1 MTRGIDDKQIDDGN
15 LGPPDVAHFNWT
27 RTQVVAGTEIP
38 LQYSGTKI
46 TGDQDLYWIQDIYR
60 DAENVPYRVVDSLYN
75 INDNSLRWRKDD
87 YLLSSGGVVIG
98 TSGTITGEDS
108 DR

>member
-15 LGPPDVAHFNWT
+15 LGPPDMAHFDWV
-27 RTQVVAGTEIP
+27 RTQVVSGTNLP
-38 LQYSGTKI
+38 LQFSGTKI

-60 DAENVPYRVVDSLYN
+60 DINDVPYRVIDSIYN
-75 INDNSLRWRKDD
+75 INNGSLRWKKDS
-87 YLLSSGGVVIG
+87 YILSSEGIAIG

-108 DR
+108 DK